1 MIGDV
6 DVLGLANVDV
16 PRPTVSMSSG
26 AVMDADTA
34 DVEVAIE
41 DEE

>member
-1 MIGDV
+1 M
-6 DVLGLANVDV
+6 LGLANVDM
-16 PRPTVSMSSG
+16 PRPTVSVSSG
-26 AVMDADTA
+26 AVMDADTT